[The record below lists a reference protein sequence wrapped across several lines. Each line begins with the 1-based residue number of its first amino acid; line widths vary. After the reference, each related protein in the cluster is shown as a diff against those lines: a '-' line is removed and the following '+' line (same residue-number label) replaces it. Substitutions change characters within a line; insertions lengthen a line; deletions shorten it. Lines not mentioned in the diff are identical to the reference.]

1 MRKYPS
7 EKMTA
12 TLKRELVK
20 EFIRSKLT
28 QKQISTLTG
37 FTQPTVSKI
46 YNNAPINVSM
56 ERLIDAL
63 FSMGR
68 EVKMEIG
75 DSPKK
80 TAN

>member
-12 TLKRELVK
+12 ELKRKLVK
-20 EFIRSKLT
+20 EFIRSKMT
-28 QKQISTLTG
+28 QKQLATITG

-46 YNNAPINVSM
+46 YNDLPINVSM

-63 FSMGR
+63 FSMGVNVEMSIVDR
-68 EVKMEIG
+68 
-75 DSPKK
+75 PKK
-80 TAN
+80 PSN

>member
-7 EKMTA
+7 EKMA
-12 TLKRELVK
+12 ETLKRELVK

-63 FSMGR
+63 FSMGVDV
-68 EVKMEIG
+68 EMGMVKR
-75 DSPKK
+75 PKK
-80 TAN
+80 SSN